1 MQFFKKLLI
10 WGIIGAVFYFL
21 LAYHYIVVQKSI
33 KLLPKTKLTLKYT
46 FYSTKGRTPENI
58 LDIDE
63 LWDAGI
69 ADLLIKEGLMTKEE
83 LAKYKAKYAED

>member
-10 WGIIGAVFYFL
+10 WGIIGAAFYVL
-21 LAYHYIVVQKSI
+21 LAYHYIVIDKSI
-33 KLLPKTKLTLKYT
+33 KMLPKTKLSLKYT
-46 FYSTKGRTPENI
+46 FYSTKGRTTENI

-69 ADLLIKEGLMTKEE
+69 ADLFIQEGVMTKEDLE
-83 LAKYKAKYAED
+83 RYKAKYADD